1 MSIAIIAIS
10 LCLGLTLAW
19 VLHRWQRRQELKSAE
34 IESQEL
40 VDEALEKAADKK
52 SELEAQLIELKD
64 QLQIDYDEYS
74 APKLVEIERLQ
85 ERSQAKASELEAKQ
99 REVAKQVRRL
109 EQSVK
114 DKTKRVERIQAE
126 LRARRDNLKSQR
138 EKIVEAL
145 KAKVKDDP
153 NQLIAQLKDKFIEE
167 AKRDAQQ
174 DIQAQEEL
182 DYAESERRAK
192 RTIYSILNRFERA
205 YSPERGIPNINFADE
220 RVMKKVCGE
229 NGENVKILEEMIG
242 VDLTLFPEKLFLN
255 VSGFDPV
262 RRELTRLTVERL
274 MKDKWVDQKRI
285 QQMVEQSKRQLFRK
299 IRSDGNRIAK
309 ELRLKNMHGDVRDM
323 LGSLRYRYSFSQN
336 QFYHVGEV
344 GWLCGLL
351 CAELGLDESKGR
363 RAGVLHDIGKAMD
376 HSIDGG
382 HAVIGADFIDK
393 HGEAKD
399 VVHAVRAHHFDEQPS
414 TELAYLT
421 IAADAIS
428 GARPGA
434 RRSTADSYSQK
445 MADLER
451 IGRSTR
457 GVTATYIL
465 NAGRELRVMV
475 DSKKVDDMKALQLS
489 QELAHKIEEDM
500 AFPGTI
506 RVTVVRETQAVEYA
520 K

>member
-1 MSIAIIAIS
+1 M
-10 LCLGLTLAW
+10 
-19 VLHRWQRRQELKSAE
+19 LHRWQRRQELKSAE

-229 NGENVKILEEMIG
+229 NG
-242 VDLTLFPEKLFLN
+242 
-255 VSGFDPV
+255 
-262 RRELTRLTVERL
+262 
-274 MKDKWVDQKRI
+274 
-285 QQMVEQSKRQLFRK
+285 
-299 IRSDGNRIAK
+299 
-309 ELRLKNMHGDVRDM
+309 
-323 LGSLRYRYSFSQN
+323 
-336 QFYHVGEV
+336 
-344 GWLCGLL
+344 
-351 CAELGLDESKGR
+351 
-363 RAGVLHDIGKAMD
+363 
-376 HSIDGG
+376 
-382 HAVIGADFIDK
+382 
-393 HGEAKD
+393 
-399 VVHAVRAHHFDEQPS
+399 
-414 TELAYLT
+414 
-421 IAADAIS
+421 
-428 GARPGA
+428 
-434 RRSTADSYSQK
+434 
-445 MADLER
+445 
-451 IGRSTR
+451 
-457 GVTATYIL
+457 
-465 NAGRELRVMV
+465 
-475 DSKKVDDMKALQLS
+475 
-489 QELAHKIEEDM
+489 
-500 AFPGTI
+500 
-506 RVTVVRETQAVEYA
+506 
-520 K
+520 